1 MKKFYTLLFGLS
13 IAWGASAQQDPQFT
27 QFMADRL
34 SINPAFAGSKDAI
47 CGTLMYRNQWAGFD
61 GSPNTILFNAHAPI
75 ASIRSG
81 IGLTFYNDN
90 IGQIKTNIL
99 RASYAYHHKLGNN
112 FLNVGASLGMYN
124 SSIGNDWRPI
134 TDDGSDSAIPTAQE
148 SNTKFDMSLGVYFHR
163 PGKFYA
169 GLSSTHLTQG
179 DMEDVNIALSRH
191 YYLMG
196 GYFFDLN
203 PSFKLNPNVLVKSDF
218 ASTQYDVN
226 LNAEYH
232 TGNKMIWLGVTY
244 RTVDAIAPQLGYQ
257 HQFGKNNVLRV
268 GYSYDITTSELSNY
282 SNGSHEISVGFCFKI
297 DKPLSREIH
306 KTVRFL

>member
-1 MKKFYTLLFGLS
+1 MKKFCTLLMGLS
-13 IAWGASAQQDPQFT
+13 IAWSASAQQDPQFT

-34 SINPAFAGSKDAI
+34 SINPAFAGSKDAF
-47 CGTLMYRNQWAGFD
+47 CATLMYRNQWAGFD
-61 GSPNTILFNAHAPI
+61 GAPTTVLFNGHAPI
-75 ASIRSG
+75 PSIRSG
-81 IGLTFYNDN
+81 VGLTFVSDN
-90 IGQIKTNIL
+90 IGQLNTNIL
-99 RASYAYHHKLGNN
+99 RAHYAYHLKVGSN
-112 FLNVGASLGMYN
+112 FLNFGASLGMYN
-124 SSIGNDWRPI
+124 SAIGNEWQAIDDFT
-134 TDDGSDSAIPTAQE
+134 TDDAIPNVGQ
-148 SNTKFDMSLGVYFHR
+148 SNTKFDASFGVYFHR

-179 DMEDVNIALSRH
+179 DLEDVNIAIARH

-196 GYFFDLN
+196 GYIFDLN
-203 PSFKLNPNVLVKSDF
+203 PSFNLNPNVLIKSDI
-218 ASTQYDVN
+218 ASTQYDLN

-257 HQFGKNNVLRV
+257 HQFGKNTLRV

-282 SNGSHEISVGFCFKI
+282 SNGSHEISVNFCFKI
-297 DKPLSREIH
+297 EKPLPKEIH